1 MLIDWADALCG
12 DWGRAMHYRMVGSGY
27 PTEAAISRALQGR
40 GGFVQHYPE
49 VMLAPDVR
57 ACNEAIRELE
67 ARGMALP
74 HAVAWA
80 QYVFRFSVRKASARL
95 EVSVP
100 DYRAAQ
106 VVLNTWVAAKV
117 ERVPA
122 PDPDL
127 VDSAVA

>member
-12 DWGRAMHYRMVGSGY
+12 DWGRAMHYRMVASGY

-40 GGFVQHYPE
+40 GGFVQHFPE

-67 ARGMALP
+67 ARGLALP
-74 HAVAWA
+74 HAVAWGK
-80 QYVFRFSVRKASARL
+80 YVFRLSVRRASAAL
-95 EVSVP
+95 DVSTA
-100 DYRAAQ
+100 DYRAAH

-117 ERVPA
+117 ERVPVENLA
-122 PDPDL
+122 
-127 VDSAVA
+127 ATA